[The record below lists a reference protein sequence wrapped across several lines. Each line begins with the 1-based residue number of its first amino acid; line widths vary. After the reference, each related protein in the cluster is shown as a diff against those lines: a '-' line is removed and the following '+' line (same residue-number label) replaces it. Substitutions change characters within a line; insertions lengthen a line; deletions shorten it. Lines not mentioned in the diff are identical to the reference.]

1 MTTTSKWIIGIV
13 AGVAVLAVVAIAF
26 IVITIGSAVSFEE
39 ETEEIVTGEGEGQI
53 ALVKVEDAIIDG
65 EETIRQLKKFSKRS
79 SVKAIVVYVN
89 SPGGGV
95 VPSHEIYQQ
104 VKEISS
110 KKKLPVV
117 ISMGS
122 VAASGGYYIACGGSR
137 IMANPGTITGSIG
150 VISQFAN
157 IQALLQKIGIETQT
171 IKSGKFKDIGSPTR
185 KMSDEEIAT
194 LQSTINDVYSQF
206 VDVVAENRK
215 LAKDSVLK
223 LADGRIYSGAQAYQ
237 LGLVDTL
244 GTLHD
249 AIMLAAKL
257 GKIKGEPRILKEQKR
272 VSLFE
277 EIMGTETAGTIED
290 LRVRFNQLTPLE
302 YRMSF

>member
-1 MTTTSKWIIGIV
+1 M